1 MPADPDSS
9 TTAAG
14 ASRHGLRCR
23 VSRTTWLFGLA
34 ALVVAGAIAA
44 ALFGLPVRTW
54 FDQDSELQALEHEL
68 TEMQSVNHDLQGE
81 VDRLQTD
88 DGIREAARDEL
99 GHVQAGDKRQ
109 TMLELPPL
117 PTDLPDGWP
126 YSQVE
131 AIIAVRAAV
140 ATPHSERARRV
151 ALDDRP
157 DGAFDDR
164 HASTTSSVA
173 STTAPRRRP
182 PLLRDR
188 RRLSYRRSQPADR
201 GDVDEDLESI
211 RTGDCRCR
219 LGRADRRFGKCH
231 VAAEQRAGE
240 DVADVAC
247 ADCGEP
253 APATTG

>member
-1 MPADPDSS
+1 MEDRRDGVDGVDGVGGHLTTTIRRPANRRASD
-9 TTAAG
+9 AG
-14 ASRHGLRCR
+14 RSRLVDNRRRRIASRTPLPRI
-23 VSRTTWLFGLA
+23 RTTWLFGLA

-140 ATPHSERARRV
+140 ATPTVSEPAV
-151 ALDDRP
+151 SPSTTGPTAP
-157 DGAFDDR
+157 STTA
-164 HASTTSSVA
+164 AAPTTSSVTTTTVPA
-173 STTAPRRRP
+173 PTTTA
-182 PLLRDR
+182 
-188 RRLSYRRSQPADR
+188 
-201 GDVDEDLESI
+201 
-211 RTGDCRCR
+211 
-219 LGRADRRFGKCH
+219 
-231 VAAEQRAGE
+231 
-240 DVADVAC
+240 
-247 ADCGEP
+247 
-253 APATTG
+253 AP

>member
-1 MPADPDSS
+1 MPRIP
-9 TTAAG
+9 
-14 ASRHGLRCR
+14 
-23 VSRTTWLFGLA
+23 TTWLFSLA

-99 GHVQAGDKRQ
+99 GHIEAGDKRQ

-140 ATPHSERARRV
+140 ATPTASEPA
-151 ALDDRP
+151 ALP
-157 DGAFDDR
+157 
-164 HASTTSSVA
+164 
-173 STTAPRRRP
+173 STTA
-182 PLLRDR
+182 
-188 RRLSYRRSQPADR
+188 
-201 GDVDEDLESI
+201 
-211 RTGDCRCR
+211 TGPSTTMA
-219 LGRADRRFGKCH
+219 GPSTTAGPTTT
-231 VAAEQRAGE
+231 AAVSTTTA
-240 DVADVAC
+240 
-247 ADCGEP
+247 
-253 APATTG
+253 AP